1 MRSIGT
7 IILDVYSYTSNF
19 SSLELWLNLCHFF
32 PLFLTFYSQGTS
44 SKKGRSGDESSNSNI
59 LEEVLSLLEWVGS
72 CLKRPHVLSLLI
84 VPHFEIVHEKTQ
96 SSSTCAP
103 MWRNHLSSSPTEQLV
118 IKVAWNVEIKGRT
131 RGGRWVW
138 LKELLAV
145 KGDKDEQRRNFYLL
159 NGRES
164 ELWDLRRGIPLLCKG
179 ENLKD
184 LWAIFW
190 EETWSQLQ
198 SGF

>member
-1 MRSIGT
+1 MGWIM
-7 IILDVYSYTSNF
+7 
-19 SSLELWLNLCHFF
+19 LE
-32 PLFLTFYSQGTS
+32 T
-44 SKKGRSGDESSNSNI
+44 E
-59 LEEVLSLLEWVGS
+59 
-72 CLKRPHVLSLLI
+72 PHVLSLLI
-84 VPHFEIVHEKTQ
+84 VPQFEIVHEKTQ

-179 ENLKD
+179 ETWRIFGPFSGRKLD
-184 LWAIFW
+184 LNCSLGSSFSVKSWVDFESKRQEEGAI
-190 EETWSQLQ
+190 
-198 SGF
+198 